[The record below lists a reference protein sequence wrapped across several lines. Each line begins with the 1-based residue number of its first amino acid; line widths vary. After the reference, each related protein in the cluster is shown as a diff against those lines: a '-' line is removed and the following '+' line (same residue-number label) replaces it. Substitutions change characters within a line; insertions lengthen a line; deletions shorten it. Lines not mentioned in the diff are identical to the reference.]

1 MSGLSGDQITFYREQ
16 GYLTVPDALDLGTVE
31 RLSAIVAQWTIEAQ
45 GVSESD
51 EFFDLEDSH
60 QASDPRVRRFKRPV
74 RNHPEFNVLARS
86 DAVLDLISPLIG
98 DAIRI
103 SPTDNKINIKAPEYG
118 AAVEWHQDWAFYPY
132 TNDDLLAIGVALD
145 DCAEENGP
153 LMVIPGSHKGPVHDH
168 HTNGVFCGAIDPAAS
183 GIDYSQAVPLTGRR
197 GTMTI
202 HHARTIHGSALN
214 TSANP
219 RRLLLIMY
227 AAADAW
233 PLLGVSDL
241 EDFNS
246 DMARGE
252 TTLVPRMTEVPVRI
266 PLPPPEFNGS
276 IYERQ
281 SILKNKYFEVFDET
295 PNVRSN

>member
-31 RLSAIVAQWTIEAQ
+31 RLSSIVAQWTIDAL

-51 EFFDLEDSH
+51 VFFDLEDSH

-74 RNHPEFNVLARS
+74 RNHPEFNALARS
-86 DAVLDLISPLIG
+86 DAVLDLMSPLIG

-168 HTNGVFCGAIDPAAS
+168 HTNGVFCGAIDPATS
-183 GIDYSQAVPLTGRR
+183 GIDFSQAVPLTGRR

-219 RRLLLIMY
+219 RR
-227 AAADAW
+227 
-233 PLLGVSDL
+233 
-241 EDFNS
+241 
-246 DMARGE
+246 
-252 TTLVPRMTEVPVRI
+252 
-266 PLPPPEFNGS
+266 
-276 IYERQ
+276 
-281 SILKNKYFEVFDET
+281 
-295 PNVRSN
+295 